1 MKSLEQFYEFL
12 NEWENENKVMVGI
25 KVRNYLIQN
34 NNLTKPIEKIINSFI
49 DEPHVTNYGFESPI
63 QSEPK

>member
-25 KVRNYLIQN
+25 KVKNFLIQKN
-34 NNLTKPIEKIINSFI
+34 KLTKPIEKIIDSFI
-49 DEPHVTNYGFESPI
+49 EEPHTTNYGF